1 MGQLK
6 TFHFDT
12 RLSEIDGVLIKTAI
26 FLPAEIVRKLPKG
39 RIRTKGTFNDAEF
52 ALAVQNLK
60 DGSRYFSVG
69 APLRKAAR
77 IKLGDRVKVSFR
89 IVDADALDIP
99 EELMAVL
106 SQDDAGKKAWDK
118 LTTGYQRSLIH
129 YITSVK
135 NVDSRI
141 NRALDLV
148 NRAKSGLLHGQRTK
162 E

>member
-1 MGQLK
+1 MGQVK
-6 TFHFDT
+6 TFRFNTH
-12 RLSEIDGVLIKTAI
+12 LAEIDGVFIKTAI
-26 FLPAEIVRKLPKG
+26 FLPEEIISKLPKG
-39 RIRTKGTFNDAEF
+39 RIRAEGTFNDAQF

-77 IKLGDRVKVSFR
+77 IKLGDPVKVSFK
-89 IVDADALDIP
+89 IVDAGKLDIP

-141 NRALDLV
+141 KRALDLI
-148 NRAKSGLLHGQRTK
+148 NRAKSGLLHGQRAK